1 MRDLS
6 LHILDLTQNSV
17 KAGASLVQVL
27 IRDSERDDLIRI
39 EIVDDGCGMD
49 TDLLERVTSPFTTTR
64 TTRKVGLGIPMFKAN
79 AEGSGGK
86 FSIASTV
93 GEGTRVCG
101 TFGRSNIDR
110 PPMGDIQGTMLTLLL
125 GTPEF
130 PDYLLRYETD
140 DAAFTFDTREVRA
153 ALDGLP
159 LDLPDVVAWMRDY
172 LKEGFEQ
179 LSGGATS

>member
-1 MRDLS
+1 MRELS
-6 LHILDLTQNSV
+6 LHILDLAQNSLT
-17 KAGASLVQVL
+17 ANATRLD
-27 IRDSERDDLIRI
+27 ILIRI
-39 EIVDDGCGMD
+39 DHEKDNLSITLADNGKGMAPD
-49 TDLLERVTSPFTTTR
+49 FLKSVTSPFTTTR

-79 AEGSGGK
+79 AEGSGGT

-110 PPMGDIQGTMLTLLL
+110 PPMGDIQGTMLTLVL
-125 GTPEF
+125 GTPER

-140 DAAFTFDTREVRA
+140 EASFTFDTREVRA

>member
-64 TTRKVGLGIPMFKAN
+64 TTRKVGLGIPLFKQV
-79 AEGSGGK
+79 AEMCGGK
-86 FSIASTV
+86 LTLQSTV
-93 GEGTRVCG
+93 GKGTKTQA
-101 TFGRSNIDR
+101 TFIASHMDL
-110 PPMGDIQGTMLTLLL
+110 PPMGDLKGTMETLIIAN
-125 GTPEF
+125 PER
-130 PDYLLRYETD
+130 PDF
-140 DAAFTFDTREVRA
+140 AWFTA
-153 ALDGLP
+153 
-159 LDLPDVVAWMRDY
+159 
-172 LKEGFEQ
+172 
-179 LSGGATS
+179 